1 MVLSALASEGVVRV
15 RVEDYEKLL
24 ASMHDEAEARVAAA
38 TEEARAAKEESAS
51 LRARLDEAEAREAES
66 LARFQSWRDALV
78 DTAADELA
86 AESASWRAVVAS
98 MDEEIVALNALASEL
113 DAAAAQ
119 AAEREA
125 HHIAR
130 ADALEARIAAGESA
144 GARVEDGTASV
155 DATRGDRR
163 RTVPT
168 LAAASDAAASDA
180 AGRSIRPRRPL
191 LRTARDT
198 GGRGRSRT
206 PRRWRCRRRRGR
218 GEGGGEGGGG
228 AANRGGGGGGR
239 RGPRWGQHPGGGRNA
254 GDVVVMAVRVG
265 SGGG

>member
-24 ASMHDEAEARVAAA
+24 ASMLDEAEARVAAA

-98 MDEEIVALNALASEL
+98 RDEEIVALNALASEL

-130 ADALEARIAAGESA
+130 ANALEARIAAWESA
-144 GARVEDGTASV
+144 GARVEDGTASI
-155 DATRGDRR
+155 DATRGDR
-163 RTVPT
+163 
-168 LAAASDAAASDA
+168 AANGSDAAAASDA
-180 AGRSIRPRRPL
+180 AGRSIPSTPTASPYRTRHGRTRSQSYAAPVAVSPSPGDEEREAAKAAAARRI
-191 LRTARDT
+191 AAAA
-198 GGRGRSRT
+198 
-206 PRRWRCRRRRGR
+206 
-218 GEGGGEGGGG
+218 EAAGGG
-228 AANRGGGGGGR
+228 
-239 RGPRWGQHPGGGRNA
+239 QD
-254 GDVVVMAVRVG
+254 GDGTREAEQTPAT
-265 SGGG
+265 SWSWPFA

>member
-24 ASMHDEAEARVAAA
+24 ASMLDEAEARVAAA

-98 MDEEIVALNALASEL
+98 RDEEIVALNALASEL

-130 ADALEARIAAGESA
+130 ANALEARIAAWESA

-155 DATRGDRR
+155 DATRGDRAANGSDA
-163 RTVPT
+163 
-168 LAAASDAAASDA
+168 AAASDAAASDA
-180 AGRSIRPRRPL
+180 AGRSIPSTPTASPYRTRHGRTRSQSYAAPVAVSPSPGDEEREAAKAAAARRI
-191 LRTARDT
+191 AAAA
-198 GGRGRSRT
+198 
-206 PRRWRCRRRRGR
+206 
-218 GEGGGEGGGG
+218 EAAGGG
-228 AANRGGGGGGR
+228 
-239 RGPRWGQHPGGGRNA
+239 QD
-254 GDVVVMAVRVG
+254 GDGTREAEETPAT
-265 SGGG
+265 SWSWPFA

>member
-24 ASMHDEAEARVAAA
+24 ASMLDEAEARVAAA

-98 MDEEIVALNALASEL
+98 RDEEIVALNALASEL

-130 ADALEARIAAGESA
+130 ANALEARIAAWESA

-155 DATRGDRR
+155 DATRGDR
-163 RTVPT
+163 
-168 LAAASDAAASDA
+168 AANGSDAAAASDA
-180 AGRSIRPRRPL
+180 AGRSIPSTPTASPYRTRHGRTRSQSYAAPVAVSPSPGDEEREAAKAAAARRI
-191 LRTARDT
+191 AAAA
-198 GGRGRSRT
+198 
-206 PRRWRCRRRRGR
+206 
-218 GEGGGEGGGG
+218 EAAGGG
-228 AANRGGGGGGR
+228 
-239 RGPRWGQHPGGGRNA
+239 QD
-254 GDVVVMAVRVG
+254 GDGTREAEETPAT
-265 SGGG
+265 SWSWPFA